1 MQRTLLARPVA
12 RRSAGCR
19 CREADRRTLARTRR
33 DGRSASRVT
42 GAFEVEHATSIY
54 AGIVRMLDM
63 ALGAQDTAV
72 THLFLVAPDDREE
85 EVRAQLL
92 RPAFSRVSD

>member
-1 MQRTLLARPVA
+1 MKLIDVLWLKRDPFGVPTGGVA
-12 RRSAGCR
+12 
-19 CREADRRTLARTRR
+19 
-33 DGRSASRVT
+33 

-85 EVRAQLL
+85 EVRAQLF